1 MAEHVVKQGDT
12 AVVILLDEAGG
23 ESRFRQ
29 EQDSVLKLYII
40 RLNRRGHDT
49 ATTDDIFVEQQGEHC
64 LTEIY
69 ALNYLCGNSRASLH
83 THVFHNKG
91 KGSSRQLVKFILD
104 DNAKGEFYGELKIA
118 QDAQQTD
125 AQQTNRNLLLSG
137 KADMRTRPQLE
148 IYADDVKASH
158 GASTGQLD
166 ESALFYMQ
174 QRGIS
179 PETGRK
185 MLIRAFMSDIIDSVP
200 DKQKREMSELA
211 ADSIFN

>member
-1 MAEHVVKQGDT
+1 MAEHVVKKGDT
-12 AVVILLDEAGG
+12 AVVILIDEAGG
-23 ESRFRQ
+23 EMRFRQ
-29 EQDSVLKLYII
+29 EQGSVLKLYVI
-40 RLNRRGHDT
+40 RINRRGEETVT
-49 ATTDDIFVEQQGEHC
+49 ADNIFVEQQGEHC
-64 LTEIY
+64 QTEIY
-69 ALNYLCGNSRASLH
+69 ALNYLCGNSTASLH
-83 THVFHNKG
+83 THVSHDKG
-91 KGSSRQLVKFILD
+91 KGASRQLVKFILD

-118 QDAQQTD
+118 QDAQETD

-137 KADMRTRPQLE
+137 KADMRTRPMLE

-166 ESALFYMQ
+166 DSALFYMQ

-185 MLIRAFMSDIIDSVP
+185 MLIRAFMSDIIDSIP
-200 DKQKREMSELA
+200 DEQKREMSVQA

>member
-1 MAEHVVKQGDT
+1 MAEYVVKQGDT
-12 AVVILLDEAGG
+12 AVVVLLDEAGG
-23 ESRFRQ
+23 ELRFRQ
-29 EQDSVLKLYII
+29 EQDSVLKVYVI
-40 RLNRRGHDT
+40 RLNKRGHDT
-49 ATTDDIFVEQQGEHC
+49 ATADDIFVEQEGEHC
-64 LTEIY
+64 QTEIC
-69 ALNYLCGNSRASLH
+69 ALNYLCGNSTASLH

-91 KGSSRQLVKFILD
+91 KGSSRQIVKFILD
-104 DNAKGEFYGELKIA
+104 ENAKGEFYGELKIA

-179 PETGRK
+179 PEEGRK

-200 DKQKREMSELA
+200 DKQKREMSVLA